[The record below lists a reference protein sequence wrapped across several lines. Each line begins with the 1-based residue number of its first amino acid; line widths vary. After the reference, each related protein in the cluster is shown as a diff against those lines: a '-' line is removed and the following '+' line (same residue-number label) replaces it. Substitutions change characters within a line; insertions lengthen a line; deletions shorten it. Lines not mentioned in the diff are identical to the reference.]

1 MKATM
6 TYHASTDRC
15 DRITTILTSIG
26 VGEVVHEYTRMNPH
40 GEVIQSITNT
50 GVLISRI
57 PETGKIITMYAL
69 TEQKLFQY
77 WHFSGKTTRPPQY
90 LINVVKNNMKKRA
103 YLFEE
108 FC

>member
-26 VGEVVHEYTRMNPH
+26 VGEVVHEYTRTNPY

-50 GVLISRI
+50 GVLISRV

-77 WHFSGKTTRPPQY
+77 WRFSGKTTRPPQY